1 MVNAPYQQET
11 FEAPPKLE
19 KLSNCLQLV
28 GISVHAPM
36 GVLAERIMYGFRN
49 LDMGVCKIVL
59 RIKTA
64 DFTERVI
71 SCMKSNDCFRSESNN
86 YKGYTTIHAVMAIQL
101 YNDMQDLIRH
111 ARVSRQIAELQEKQK
126 QLGDNIIVRE
136 LEVEFQHQMMD
147 DDLPF

>member
-1 MVNAPYQQET
+1 
-11 FEAPPKLE
+11 
-19 KLSNCLQLV
+19 
-28 GISVHAPM
+28 
-36 GVLAERIMYGFRN
+36 
-49 LDMGVCKIVL
+49 
-59 RIKTA
+59 
-64 DFTERVI
+64 
-71 SCMKSNDCFRSESNN
+71 
-86 YKGYTTIHAVMAIQL
+86 MAIQL